1 MAALWTYLYMLLKL
15 VGVGVHFANLGLPQ
29 SDIDSSRSAQRR
41 RSQMNEQS
49 LSDRPLQNPGTEV
62 HFTLRHLPES
72 PTECTVL
79 CFSLKKCAVQWR
91 LLHPP
96 RADFATLR
104 GRVLNLV
111 NSIRMPCSRTAI
123 CRLTRCYKIE
133 ALDCLETLIFQVFP
147 MIHML
152 YLLPLY
158 IFIQSPAHF
167 HCFPF
172 EANLWFRR
180 LLQHARTHQYSINSW
195 CSMTMW
201 HSTHIALKNQAAE
214 FRCSRLQGL
223 GNRCHL
229 GLKDEERSFY
239 CMVLFLHWLLV
250 VLSSQPPDH
259 VKHGSKQTFCWHA
272 PSIFGREPRLI
283 AVYMCT

>member
-1 MAALWTYLYMLLKL
+1 MCCAVTTTASAPSRFYHSPRPSVELGKLYQNALQSYSYVPTYLMLQDWIT
-15 VGVGVHFANLGLPQ
+15 GLFG
-29 SDIDSSRSAQRR
+29 S
-41 RSQMNEQS
+41 
-49 LSDRPLQNPGTEV
+49 T
-62 HFTLRHLPES
+62 
-72 PTECTVL
+72 
-79 CFSLKKCAVQWR
+79 
-91 LLHPP
+91 
-96 RADFATLR
+96 
-104 GRVLNLV
+104 
-111 NSIRMPCSRTAI
+111 
-123 CRLTRCYKIE
+123 
-133 ALDCLETLIFQVFP
+133 
-147 MIHML
+147 

-180 LLQHARTHQYSINSW
+180 LLQQARTHQCSINSW

-201 HSTHIALKNQAAE
+201 HSTHIALKSQAAE

-229 GLKDEERSFY
+229 GLKGEERSFY

-259 VKHGSKQTFCWHA
+259 VKHGQQANILLACTKHFWQRTQ
-272 PSIFGREPRLI
+272 IT
-283 AVYMCT
+283 VYNCCIYVHITHLYIH